1 MMMQP
6 GDLQLVNNYTVM
18 HSRTSFEDHDDLAL
32 RLDCSSWYLPPIFT
46 WLQEQGRVKVMEMLR
61 TFNCG
66 IGMLILVRA
75 DEADAVLTA
84 LQTGPEPDAWIAGDL
99 QPRSDGPSM
108 IFDHLDRLGTEP

>member
-1 MMMQP
+1 MVENP
-6 GDLQLVNNYTVM
+6 PRVFN
-18 HSRTSFEDHDDLAL
+18 DDLAL
-32 RLDCSSWYLPPIFT
+32 RLDCSSWHLPPIFT

-75 DEADAVLTA
+75 DDADAVLTA

-108 IFDHLDRLGTEP
+108 IFDHLDRLSTEP